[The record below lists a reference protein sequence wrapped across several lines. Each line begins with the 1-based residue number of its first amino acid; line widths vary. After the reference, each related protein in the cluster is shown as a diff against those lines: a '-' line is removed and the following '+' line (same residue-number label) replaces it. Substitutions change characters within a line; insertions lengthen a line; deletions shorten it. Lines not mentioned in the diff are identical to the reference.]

1 MGSNVPDIR
10 MSPHERLAQR
20 SLQGRWVLTSF
31 LGAALLVAG
40 GAILLTAF
48 DAGRVGRWLLLSST
62 VFAYQMVFV
71 GRRLHLNRRLGEAQ
85 LLAELGPGNA
95 LTLAR
100 GVLLALLAGFVV
112 LPWPPGAL
120 AWAPAVLYMA
130 ADVADYFD
138 GYLARISRHATQ
150 LGQAIDMEF
159 DALGLLVGVGVAI
172 HLGQLPP
179 GFLAFGAARYAF
191 VLGLWIL
198 KRLGREP
205 HPLPESVSRRPIAG
219 LTMAF
224 ASAVLWP
231 IVIPPVAALAGV
243 LFAIPFAASFGRDWL
258 VVSGVLD
265 PASPGYLAWRRRL
278 KRILLHH
285 LPPLLRVGLAAAVAL
300 LLVHAAPAPGDELRV
315 GQVFLLGL
323 QILATACIAL
333 GWAGRLA
340 AVGLIFPLGLEAF
353 AEGPSLL
360 RGWALGLA
368 IAVLI
373 LGTGALS
380 LWKPEETVFRRRAGG
395 GDDGS

>member
-1 MGSNVPDIR
+1 MGLIVPDLR
-10 MSPHERLAQR
+10 MSLHDRHALR
-20 SLQGRWVLTSF
+20 SLQRRWVLTAC
-31 LGAALLVAG
+31 LGAASLIAG

-48 DAGRVGRWLLLSST
+48 DAGRVGRWLLVSSA
-62 VFAYQMVFV
+62 VFAYQIVFV
-71 GRRLHLNRRLGEAQ
+71 GLRLHLNRRQGEAD

-100 GVLLALLAGFVV
+100 GVLLAVLAGFIV

-159 DALGLLVGVGVAI
+159 DALGLLVGLGVAI
-172 HLGQLPP
+172 HLGQLPL

-198 KRLGREP
+198 ERLGREP
-205 HPLPESVSRRPIAG
+205 RPLPDSVSRRPIAG

-224 ASAVLWP
+224 ASATLWP

-258 VVSGVLD
+258 VVSGFLD

-278 KRILLHH
+278 KRILLHY
-285 LPPLLRVGLAAAVAL
+285 LPPAVRLALAAAMAL
-300 LLVHAAPAPGDELRV
+300 LVMRGASALGDGLHV
-315 GQVFLLGL
+315 GQAILLGL
-323 QILATACIAL
+323 QLVATACIAL

-340 AVGLIFPLGLEAF
+340 AIGLIVPLGPGAF
-353 AEGPSLL
+353 AEDLSLL
-360 RGWALGLA
+360 RGWALGMA

-380 LWKPEETVFRRRAGG
+380 LWKPEETVFRRRAGE
-395 GDDGS
+395 GDDGP

>member
-1 MGSNVPDIR
+1 M
-10 MSPHERLAQR
+10 R
-20 SLQGRWVLTSF
+20 SLRVRWLLTAG
-31 LGAALLVAG
+31 LGAAALIAG

-48 DAGRVGRWLLLSST
+48 DTGRVGRWLLVSSA
-62 VFAYQMVFV
+62 VLAYQAVFV
-71 GRRLHLNRRLGEAQ
+71 GRRLHLNHRLEETE
-85 LLAELGPGNA
+85 LLADFGPGNT

-100 GVLLALLAGFVV
+100 GVLLALLAGFVM

-120 AWAPAVLYMA
+120 AWAPAVLYMT

-138 GYLARISRHATQ
+138 GFLARLSRHATL

-191 VLGLWIL
+191 AFGLWML
-198 KRLGREP
+198 PRLGRAP
-205 HPLPESVSRRPIAG
+205 RPLPQSISRRPIAG

-231 IVIPPVAALAGV
+231 IVAPPVTALAGV

-258 VVSGVLD
+258 VVSGAID
-265 PASPGYLAWRRRL
+265 PDSPTYVAWRRRL
-278 KRILLHH
+278 KRLFLHL
-285 LPPLLRVGLAAAVAL
+285 LPPLLRVSLVVIMAL
-300 LLVHAAPAPGDELRV
+300 LVLRSASDVRSEASMGAAI
-315 GQVFLLGL
+315 LLGL
-323 QILATACIAL
+323 MPAATACLAL

-340 AVGLIFPLGLEAF
+340 AVLLIFPLGLGAF
-353 AEGPSLL
+353 AEDLLTL

-368 IAVLI
+368 ITTLI

-380 LWKPEETVFRRRAGG
+380 LWKPEESVFRRRAGQD
-395 GDDGS
+395 DDGS

>member
-1 MGSNVPDIR
+1 MGLFMPYPPRSPDDR
-10 MSPHERLAQR
+10 HALR
-20 SLQGRWVLTSF
+20 SLRGRWALTAG
-31 LGAALLVAG
+31 LGAASLLVGA
-40 GAILLTAF
+40 AILLAGF
-48 DAGRVGRWLLLSST
+48 DPDRVGRWLLVSSA
-62 VFAYQMVFV
+62 VFGYQVMFV
-71 GRRLHLNRRLGEAQ
+71 GLRLHLNRRQGEAH
-85 LLAELGPGNA
+85 LLGELGPGNA

-100 GVLLALLAGFVV
+100 GVLLAMLAGFVV

-120 AWAPAVLYMA
+120 AWAPAILYMT

-159 DALGLLVGVGVAI
+159 DALGLLVGLGVAI
-172 HLGQLPP
+172 HLGQLPLA
-179 GFLAFGAARYAF
+179 FLAFGAARYAF

-198 KRLGREP
+198 ERMGRQAR
-205 HPLPESVSRRPIAG
+205 PLPDSVSRRPIAG

-243 LFAIPFAASFGRDWL
+243 LFAVPFAASFGRDWL

-265 PASPGYLAWRRRL
+265 PASPRYLALRRRL
-278 KRILLHH
+278 KRLILHYLPPALRAALAVLMALLVVRGTSAAGDGLRVAPWILL
-285 LPPLLRVGLAAAVAL
+285 AV
-300 LLVHAAPAPGDELRV
+300 
-315 GQVFLLGL
+315 

-333 GWAGRLA
+333 GWAGRPA
-340 AVGLIFPLGLEAF
+340 ALGLIVPLGLGAF
-353 AEGPSLL
+353 AEDLSLL
-360 RGWALGLA
+360 RGWALGLS

-380 LWKPEETVFRRRAGG
+380 LWKPEETVFRRRAGE
-395 GDDGS
+395 GDDGA